1 MGFLFINATGHKE
14 YDWHPYIPMYNPLAP
29 THMMKDTLTEKVA
42 LVTGAG
48 SGLGKAA
55 AKALSYAGASVAL
68 VGRTADELEVTRE
81 EILHHGGQAIT
92 ILADVSN
99 NLEMEAAFARVEK
112 QWNRLDI
119 VFANAGIN
127 GVWAPLENIEED
139 DWDKTLTINLKGT
152 FLTLKHAVPLMKQSG
167 GSIIITSSIN
177 GTRVFSNTGG
187 TAYACSKA
195 GQMALAKMLALELAK
210 FRIRVNVICPG
221 AIESKIDDS
230 TTKMGLENLRL
241 PSEFPEG
248 VVPLTGGVSGSAGE
262 VAQLVWFLASD
273 AASHITGTEV
283 YIDGAQS
290 LLQG

>member
-1 MGFLFINATGHKE
+1 MWVKTEGVDNML
-14 YDWHPYIPMYNPLAP
+14 
-29 THMMKDTLTEKVA
+29 KDTLSQRVA
-42 LVTGAG
+42 VVTGAG
-48 SGLGKAA
+48 SGLGKAT
-55 AKALSYAGASVAL
+55 AKALAYAGASIAL
-68 VGRTADELEVTRE
+68 VGRTIEELDQTRE
-81 EILHHGGQAIT
+81 EIEDHGGDAIT
-92 ILADVSN
+92 LLADISKSSDV
-99 NLEMEAAFARVEK
+99 EAAFRAVNEK
-112 QWNRLDI
+112 WGRLDI

-127 GVWAPLENIEED
+127 GVWAPVENIED
-139 DWDKTLTINLKGT
+139 SDWDKTLEINLKGT
-152 FLTLKHAVPLMKQSG
+152 FLTLKHAVPLMKKSG
-167 GSIIITSSIN
+167 GSIVITSSIN
-177 GTRVFSNTGG
+177 GTRVFSNTGC

-230 TTKMGLENLRL
+230 TEKRGLENIRI
-241 PSEFPEG
+241 PSDFPEG
-248 VVPLTGGVSGSAGE
+248 VVPLTGGVAGSAGE